1 MPSAKKSES
10 DLYGPIKRMLEAQ
23 GYCVKSE
30 IGAADVVAVRGA
42 EPPLIIELKTSFALT
57 LFHQAIE
64 RQAITDFV
72 YIAVFHKTGKPFQK
86 ALKRNKSL
94 CRRLGIGLI
103 IVSGDLAQIHLDPGP
118 YSPRK
123 SKVKTGRLLK
133 EFYDR
138 VGDPNT
144 GGQTRKG
151 LMTTYRQNALKCVIV
166 LSEHGAVKASIVR
179 DMCGVKTARNIMA
192 DDHYG
197 WFERAERGVYGLSP
211 KGKAALKDYADEI
224 KLLSAI

>member
-1 MPSAKKSES
+1 MPRANSSES
-10 DLYGPIKRMLEAQ
+10 DLYEPVKRMLEAQ
-23 GYCVKSE
+23 GYVVKSE
-30 IGAADVVAVRGA
+30 IGAADVVAVRGE
-42 EPPLIIELKTSFALT
+42 EPPVIIELKTSFALT

-72 YIAVFHKTGKPFQK
+72 YIATGHKTGKPFQK

-94 CRRLGIGLI
+94 CRRLGLGLI
-103 IVSGDLAQIHLDPGP
+103 IINDDLAQIHLDPGP
-118 YSPRK
+118 YQPRK
-123 SKVKTGRLLK
+123 SKARTGRLLK

-138 VGDPNT
+138 VGDPNE

-166 LSEHGAVKASIVR
+166 LAGGEPEKAAIVR
-179 DMCGVKTARNIMA
+179 DISGVKTARNIMA

-197 WFERAERGVYGLSP
+197 WFERAARGVYRLTP
-211 KGKAALKDYADEI
+211 KGKAALTDYAADI
-224 KLLSAI
+224 KLLKG